1 MAQTVSKKG
10 KAGSAVLAGCT
21 NLAPDI
27 TVNSGQTAPRIT
39 AMLNSPCDWRQIKGS
54 HSTPALYRFKA
65 LLESLTSS
73 HSDVSFL

>member
-1 MAQTVSKKG
+1 MAQTMSKKG

-27 TVNSGQTAPRIT
+27 AVNSGQTALRT
-39 AMLNSPCDWRQIKGS
+39 AAVLKAPCDRRQIKGS
-54 HSTPALYRFKA
+54 HSTPALYRFEA
-65 LLESLTSS
+65 LLESPTSS